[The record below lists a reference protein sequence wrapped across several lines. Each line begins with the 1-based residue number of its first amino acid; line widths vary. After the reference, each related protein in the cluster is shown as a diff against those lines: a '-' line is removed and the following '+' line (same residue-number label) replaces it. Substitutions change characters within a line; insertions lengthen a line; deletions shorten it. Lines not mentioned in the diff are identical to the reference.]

1 MSWSDTWAVTNVM
14 TMNSSQLPARHCQC
28 GARLA
33 RDNPDTLCASCR
45 KKARDEILG
54 APQVPPEFWE
64 TDNMQEAFASW
75 HMGRICSAYRHHPLH
90 GPRPLSQELVAGWFG
105 MAQAQLSRIEN
116 GPPIQDLNKL
126 IHWAHTLKIPVQH
139 LWFDLPESR
148 RNGTQ
153 ATTATDNAA
162 FSHPEKTFPDKV
174 TPPTADDLTIVQDV
188 TNDELEALELVR
200 RVEASDVSGSTL
212 ERLALA
218 VNNLCCRYAS
228 TPPTMLLSSVRQY
241 RRYITHL
248 LDARATIVQK
258 RQLLVTGGWLS
269 LIAAVVYEDLGQRR
283 AAAASRETAYQLGRH
298 TEYNELMAW
307 SFEIQAWQALLDG
320 QHFDAIES
328 CQAGQELVRSDSSA
342 AAQLTAQEARA
353 WGRLKRKPE
362 TYATLKRAQTV
373 VARLPMPQQP
383 DHHFVFDPRK
393 LTSYTATTL
402 TWLRDA
408 KHAEEYCR
416 VVIHDYDEDHKP
428 RRLATARIDLAI
440 VVTQQDRPEEACHL
454 GHLALSSGRLVPSN
468 IWRVTELDHAL
479 VHRYGDLPDVQAF
492 HEHYVEVRKTIMDS
506 E

>member
-1 MSWSDTWAVTNVM
+1 M
-14 TMNSSQLPARHCQC
+14 TINSNQLPARHCQC

-33 RDNPDTLCASCR
+33 RDNSDTLCAPCR
-45 KKARDEILG
+45 KKARDETLG
-54 APQVPPEFWE
+54 APQVPAEFWE
-64 TDNMQEAFASW
+64 DDLMQKALASW
-75 HMGRICSAYRHHPLH
+75 HMGRVCVAYRHHPFH
-90 GPRPLSQELVAGWFG
+90 GPRPLSQELVAGWLG

-116 GPPIQDLNKL
+116 GPPINDLNKL
-126 IHWAHTLKIPVQH
+126 IHWAHTLKIPARH

-148 RNGTQ
+148 RNDTQ
-153 ATTATDNAA
+153 ATTASDNATGLP
-162 FSHPEKTFPDKV
+162 HPREALPGKV
-174 TPPTADDLTIVQDV
+174 TPPTTDDLAIVRDM
-188 TNDELEALELVR
+188 TDDELEALELAR
-200 RVEASDVSGSTL
+200 RVEASDVSRSTL
-212 ERLALA
+212 ERLTLA

-228 TPPTMLLSSVRQY
+228 TPPTILLPSVRRY

-248 LDARATIVQK
+248 LDARATLDQK

-269 LIAAVVYEDLGQRR
+269 LIAAVIYEDLGQRR
-283 AAAASRETAYQLGRH
+283 AAAASRQTARQLGSH
-298 TEYNELMAW
+298 AEHHELMAW

-320 QHFDAIES
+320 QYVDAIQS
-328 CQAGQELVRSDSSA
+328 CQVGQELVRSDSSA

-383 DHHFVFDPRK
+383 DHHFIFDPRK

-408 KHAEEYCR
+408 KPAEEYCR
-416 VVIHDYDEDHKP
+416 EVIHDYDEEHKP

-454 GHLALSSGRLVPSN
+454 GHLALASGRLVPSN
-468 IWRVTELDHAL
+468 IWRATELDHAL
-479 VHRYGDLPDVQAF
+479 VRRYGDLPDVREF
-492 HEHYVEVRKTIMDS
+492 HEHYVEVRKTI
-506 E
+506 